1 MKEEKILL
9 AGIEDKW
16 RQCREYYAVTSTGF
30 LDLHQRSLAENLCR
44 ELQRRDETVR
54 CVFYG
59 GYEEAERTVLM
70 FLPEY
75 MDAEN
80 LSELAKAGPLAG
92 LRLHCRAGGRALRH
106 GDYLGSLTGMG
117 LKRETIGDIL
127 VNKTGADV
135 IVLEEIRAFLLTHYD
150 KAGRTELSPEAIE
163 LEDLHIPE
171 LRMKE
176 YRDTVPSL
184 RLDNVIASAF
194 SMSRGLAAE
203 AIKSG
208 IVFVN
213 HMQADKVSMIVREGD
228 QLVCRGKGK
237 VIFQRIEG
245 KTRKDRTV
253 IVLKKYI

>member
-44 ELQRRDETVR
+44 ELTRRDETIR
-54 CVFYG
+54 YAFYG

-75 MDAEN
+75 IDAEN
-80 LSELAKAGPLAG
+80 LSELARSGPLAG
-92 LRLHCRAGGRALRH
+92 LRLHHRAGGRDLHH
-106 GDYLGSLTGMG
+106 GDYLGSLTGLG

-127 VNKTGADV
+127 VNEAEADV
-135 IVLEEIRAFLLTHYD
+135 IVLEEIRTFLLTHYD
-150 KAGRTELSPEAIE
+150 KAGRTELFPESIE
-163 LEDLHIPE
+163 LSELHVPK

-176 YRDTVPSL
+176 YRDTVASL

-228 QLVCRGKGK
+228 QLVCRGRGK
-237 VIFQRIEG
+237 AILQQTGG
-245 KTRKDRTV
+245 KTRKGRTV